1 MSNLICVVDDAGDEA
16 ICRIRLGGDLSVS
29 HAASVHQ
36 ALLSVV
42 EKHPRVDVTLQ
53 DLTAFDLSIMQ
64 ILLSAQKDLTTDV
77 RIRMGENSDCATHW
91 LNVAGLSLALNLEA
105 A

>member
-1 MSNLICVVDDAGDEA
+1 MSSLICVVDDAGENA
-16 ICRIRLGGDLSVS
+16 ACQIRLGGDLSVS
-29 HAASVHQ
+29 HAANVHQ

-42 EKHPRVDVTLQ
+42 EKHPRVDVLLQ
-53 DLTAFDLSIMQ
+53 DVTAFDLSIMQ
-64 ILLSAQKDLTTDV
+64 ILLSAQKDSTTAV

-91 LNVAGLSLALNLEA
+91 LNVAGLSSALCLEA